1 MEIKSETR
9 EDIVWLK
16 LSGRMVFD
24 KSLLRLREQV
34 LSALES
40 GKRRFVIDIAE
51 VSYLDSMG
59 CGEAISIHTSIKRA
73 TGSLV
78 FVNPPDHVRRLW
90 AHTKLDTVLN
100 IRDTPDAAREFFKR

>member
-1 MEIKSETR
+1 MEINSEIR
-9 EDIVWLK
+9 ENIIWVK
-16 LSGRMVFD
+16 VSGRMVLD
-24 KSLLRLREQV
+24 QSLFRLREQV
-34 LSALES
+34 LYGLES
-40 GKRRFVIDIAE
+40 GIRRFVVDISE
-51 VSYLDSMG
+51 VSHLDSMG

-100 IRDTPDAAREFFKR
+100 IRDTSDAAREFIKR